1 MTFASRSLR
10 RLELA
15 LWAIGISLLGGALG
29 ATYDRWSYQAQQERA
44 LFQSLAV
51 ERAADPLEGSRR
63 VPVAATAGPT
73 GPAAFVGPQR
83 PAVLDAPVER
93 REVPV
98 APPPTIVRKTPP
110 AVDPGVFGRIEIP
123 RIGVRAIVR
132 EGADEKTLAR
142 AVGLVPGGAQP
153 GQSGNIV
160 LAGHRD
166 TFFRPLRRI
175 ELNDRI
181 RVRVAG
187 DETYEY
193 RVDEVRVVSP
203 EETSVLQSR
212 GVEELTLVTC
222 YPFRFIGPAPDRFIV
237 KATRVN

>member
-1 MTFASRSLR
+1 M
-10 RLELA
+10 ELA
-15 LWAIGISLLGGALG
+15 LWAIGISLIGGVLG

-44 LFQSLAV
+44 LFQTM
-51 ERAADPLEGSRR
+51 AAGS
-63 VPVAATAGPT
+63 PQATVNDL
-73 GPAAFVGPQR
+73 PAAKPAAVHGPIGPVGFVGPTR
-83 PAVLDAPVER
+83 PDVAE
-93 REVPV
+93 PV
-98 APPPTIVRKTPP
+98 AVDNRIATAPAPPRPRTI
-110 AVDPGVFGRIEIP
+110 DPSVFGRIEIP
-123 RIGVRAIVR
+123 RLGLKAIVR

-142 AVGLVPGGAQP
+142 AVGLVPNAPPP
-153 GQSGNIV
+153 GSAGNTV

-166 TFFRPLRRI
+166 TFFWPLKDV

-181 RVRVAG
+181 RIRTAS
-187 DETYEY
+187 DEVYEY
-193 RVDEVRVVSP
+193 RVDEVRIVEP